1 MLNKDFL
8 KLVLKNEK
16 ALLKMSEVSHINV
29 PAYDELA
36 IKKIYPFLRNDQ
48 NFMRYFPD
56 KLPKGRL
63 PDREYFWNVLNTVN
77 GPYVAKVIRHA
88 SDLRHS
94 AAQQQEAD
102 QVI

>member
-1 MLNKDFL
+1 
-8 KLVLKNEK
+8 
-16 ALLKMSEVSHINV
+16 
-29 PAYDELA
+29 
-36 IKKIYPFLRNDQ
+36 
-48 NFMRYFPD
+48 MRYFPD